1 MESDNGK
8 LILFLEKGKKKKI
21 ETSAAYITG
30 RQQSEILIPVSI
42 MLVSQCNH
50 DFITISLFSGFLFQ
64 GADQN

>member
-8 LILFLEKGKKKKI
+8 LILLLEKGKKKF

-42 MLVSQCNH
+42 M
-50 DFITISLFSGFLFQ
+50 
-64 GADQN
+64 

>member
-8 LILFLEKGKKKKI
+8 LILLLEKGKKKF